1 MKPIA
6 FLVDKPEGM
15 GSTDVVRQ
23 FKRNL
28 PKPFKKIGHFGT
40 LDPFATGLL
49 IIGVNGS
56 QRLSDYVH
64 ADYKKVYKA
73 VGLFGVHSD
82 TGDKTGALESNHSVE
97 EVEKLF
103 EGKDKLELEKKWL
116 EEFSNEYFQRPPAY
130 SAAKHKGKNLY
141 EYAREGV
148 IIEKEKVLREVV
160 DFKIIKWDLPR
171 VEFEVTV
178 GIGTYIRVL
187 FEDMAKAI
195 GTTGHLE
202 ELRRVQIGPH
212 FVKDAN
218 SLETWPKRSLSCEEL
233 YKSSEIIL
241 NNPLFE
247 NKYRN
252 GMKLRTADCAS
263 HLNNMEHGWVKSP
276 SGELLGL
283 ARRVGEELLVLFN
296 FPQNS

>member
-6 FLVDKPEGM
+6 FLVDKPAGM

-49 IIGVNGS
+49 IIGINGS
-56 QRLSDYVH
+56 QRLSDYIH

-73 VGLFGVHSD
+73 TGLFGVHSD
-82 TGDKTGALESNHSVE
+82 TGDKTGQLESEHSE
-97 EVEKLF
+97 SEVKALF
-103 EGKDKLELEKKWL
+103 ENLDKDELEKKWL
-116 EEFSNEYFQRPPAY
+116 EEFSKDYYQRPPAY

-141 EYAREGV
+141 QYAREGV
-148 IIEKEKVLREVV
+148 IIEKEKVLREVL

-187 FEDMAKAI
+187 FEDMAKAV
-195 GTTGHLE
+195 GTLGHLE
-202 ELRRVQIGPH
+202 ELRRTSIGPH
-212 FVKDAN
+212 FVTVAN
-218 SLETWPKRSLSCEEL
+218 DLELWPKKSLSCEEL
-233 YKSSEIIL
+233 YKGAEIIL
-241 NNPLFE
+241 ENPE
-247 NKYRN
+247 HESKYRN
-252 GMKLRTADCAS
+252 GIKLKATDCAP
-263 HLNNMEHGWVKSP
+263 HLCDNEHGWVKCP

-283 ARRVGEELLVLFN
+283 ARRVEDDLQILFN

>member
-1 MKPIA
+1 VKPIA

-64 ADYKKVYKA
+64 ADYKKVYRA

-82 TGDKTGALESNHSVE
+82 TGDKTGSLEQKHSDAEIQKSFE
-97 EVEKLF
+97 EF
-103 EGKDKLELEKKWL
+103 DKEELEKKWF
-116 EEFSNEYFQRPPAY
+116 EQFSHEYFQRPPAF

-148 IIEKEKVLREVV
+148 IIEKEKVRREVL
-160 DFKIIKWDLPR
+160 DFKILKWDLPR
-171 VEFEVTV
+171 IEFEVTV

-187 FEDMAKAI
+187 FEDMAKAV
-195 GTTGHLE
+195 GSVGHLE
-202 ELRRVQIGPH
+202 QLRRVSIGPH
-212 FVKDAN
+212 LVEKACD
-218 SLETWPKRSLSCEEL
+218 LELWPKDSLSPEEL
-233 YKSSEIIL
+233 YLGQEIVL
-241 NNPLFE
+241 NNPDNE
-247 NKYRN
+247 KKYRN
-252 GMKLRTADCAS
+252 GMKLRATDCAS
-263 HLNNMEHGWVKSP
+263 HLSDNEHGWVKSP

-283 ARRVGEELLVLFN
+283 ARRVGNDLLVLFN

>member
-64 ADYKKVYKA
+64 ADYKKVYQA
-73 VGLFGVHSD
+73 IGIFGVHSD
-82 TGDKTGALESNHSVE
+82 TGDKTGTLENKHSEE
-97 EVEKLF
+97 EVNNLF
-103 EGKDKLELEKKWL
+103 ENLDKTELEKKWFN
-116 EEFSNEYFQRPPAY
+116 EFSKEYFQRPPAY

-148 IIEKEKVLREVV
+148 IIEKEKVRREVI
-160 DFKIIKWDLPR
+160 DFKITKWDLPR

-187 FEDMAKAI
+187 FEDMAKAV
-195 GTTGHLE
+195 GTLGHLT

-212 FVKDAN
+212 SVKEAN
-218 SLETWPKRSLSCEEL
+218 DLEVWPKQALSCEEL
-233 YKSSEIIL
+233 YKGSEIVL
-241 NNPLFE
+241 NNPE
-247 NKYRN
+247 SEKKYRN
-252 GMKLRTADCAS
+252 GMKLCALDCAP
-263 HLNNMEHGWVKSP
+263 HLNQMEHGWVKSP

-283 ARRVGEELLVLFN
+283 ARRVGEDLLVLFN